1 MSGQSLAMKLL
12 EGAREWAKRLPSP
25 LSGDV
30 AVDVGGKR
38 LRLSHVRVETVVRQL
53 LVKAKNVE
61 LRHWEARPG
70 LYDIRLSVKGW
81 KVRVET
87 TLERVELASG
97 RYRLWLRTP
106 GRVELEES
114 RGASSLVMGL
124 LRAGAGRSALRAVA
138 ERLLPP
144 GFRWDGQ
151 VLQVEGR
158 LPPEGVLSAKI
169 FENASLAMSVEH
181 VDEGLWLGA
190 EAWPGL
196 VDLLQAVFGTEL
208 PRTPPGT

>member
-1 MSGQSLAMKLL
+1 MSSQSLAMKLL

-53 LVKAKNVE
+53 LGKAKNVE
-61 LRHWEARPG
+61 LRHWETRPE

-81 KVRVET
+81 KLRVET
-87 TLERVELASG
+87 TLERVEFVSG

-114 RGASSLVMGL
+114 RGASALVMGL
-124 LRAGAGRSALRAVA
+124 LRAGASRSALRAMA
-138 ERLLPP
+138 ERFLPP
-144 GFRWDGQ
+144 GFHWDGQ

-158 LPPEGVLSAKI
+158 LPAEGVLSARL
-169 FENASLAMSVEH
+169 FETASLAMSVEH
-181 VDEGLWLGA
+181 VEEGLWLGA
-190 EAWPGL
+190 EEWPGL
-196 VDLLQAVFGTEL
+196 VDMLQAVFGTEL

>member
-61 LRHWEARPG
+61 LRHWEARPE

-81 KVRVET
+81 RVRVET
-87 TLERVELASG
+87 TLERVEFASG

-124 LRAGAGRSALRAVA
+124 LRAGAGRSALRAMA

-158 LPPEGVLSAKI
+158 LPPEGVLSAKL

-181 VDEGLWLGA
+181 VEEGLWLGA

-208 PRTPPGT
+208 PRTPPGM

>member
-12 EGAREWAKRLPSP
+12 EGAREWAKRLPSA
-25 LSGDV
+25 LSGDI

-53 LVKAKNVE
+53 LGNVKHLE
-61 LRHWEARPG
+61 LRQWESRPSV
-70 LYDIRLSVKGW
+70 YDLRLSVKGW

-97 RYRLWLRTP
+97 RYRLWLLTP

-114 RGASSLVMGL
+114 RGASSLVMGI
-124 LRAGAGRSALRAVA
+124 LRAGAGRAALRTLA

-144 GFRWDGQ
+144 GLTWNGQ
-151 VLQVEGR
+151 VLQVEGK
-158 LPPEGVLSAKI
+158 LPAEGVLSAKL
-169 FENASLAMSVEH
+169 FENAALAMSVEH
-181 VDEGLWLGA
+181 VEEGLWLGA

-196 VDLLQAVFGTEL
+196 LDLLQTLFGTEL